1 MKKIRREHPVIVSL
15 VLTVL
20 FPLLGAVASVPL
32 LLFDGLITDN
42 LYLAQL
48 IAEAITFAFFLLIT
62 LLLGMQ
68 YVFRPSHKPLREHIL
83 PCLAIVA
90 VYTFA
95 LLESVILCMGDPL
108 QPPVKILW
116 YVLCMLAVGIT
127 EELVFRGLITRML
140 FEKCG
145 KNPVGVWVGV
155 LLSSLLFG
163 VMHLG
168 NAVGGAIDLGSV
180 LVQVVGAAALGVCLS
195 AIYLRT
201 GSLWTVALLH
211 GYMDFCGL
219 ISSGVFATDSMQ
231 DLLGGYSAGNLIAA
245 VGYAALGIFLLRP
258 SKMRTLT
265 DSDAQPSNGQIAGLM
280 AVVMLMTGLLSAVT
294 VLSI

>member
-1 MKKIRREHPVIVSL
+1 MKTLRKRFPVPVSI
-15 VLTVL
+15 VLTIL
-20 FPLLGAVASVPL
+20 FPLIGGLAALPL
-32 LLFDGLITDN
+32 LLFEELITDN

-48 IAEAITFAFFLLIT
+48 IAEVATFVIFLLIT

-68 YVFRPSHKPLREHIL
+68 FIFRPSHKPLREHIL
-83 PCLAIVA
+83 PCLAILV

-95 LLESVILCMGDPL
+95 LLESVILCMDQPL
-108 QPPVKILW
+108 QPPIKILW

-140 FEKCG
+140 FAKYSRSS
-145 KNPVGVWVGV
+145 VGVWISV

-163 VMHLG
+163 LMHLS
-168 NAVGGAIDLGSV
+168 NAAGGVIDLGSI
-180 LVQVVGAAALGVCLS
+180 LVQVVGAAALGICLS

-219 ISSGVFATDSMQ
+219 ISSGVFAADSMG
-231 DLLGGYSAGNLIAA
+231 DLLSGYSGDTLIAG
-245 VGYAALGIFLLRP
+245 VVYALLGIFLLRP
-258 SKMRTLT
+258 SKMKRLT
-265 DSDAQPSNGQIAGLM
+265 DPEAQPSTGQIIGLM
-280 AVVMLMTGLLSAVT
+280 ALVMLTSGVLSAVAVFT
-294 VLSI
+294 A